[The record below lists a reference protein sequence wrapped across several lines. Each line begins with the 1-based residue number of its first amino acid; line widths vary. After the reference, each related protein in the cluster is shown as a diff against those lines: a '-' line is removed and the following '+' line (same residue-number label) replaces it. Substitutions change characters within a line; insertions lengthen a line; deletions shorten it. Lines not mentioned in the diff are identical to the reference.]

1 MKALNFYYLIKINFV
16 LQKNEQ
22 VTRKDLQVAMV
33 VGVVVSVQN
42 VLSEVSIPQKTSDV
56 LEWLRK
62 KYKQPLRQFQGRMV
76 AETSAYSVFAVPT
89 EEEDDTTNQHVLPP
103 PFEEDSFEH
112 TIILLKSGL
121 VEKDEYE
128 KPASAYTDLTVLE
141 YEEYYA
147 TCSFKEE
154 EKEEEEEDVE
164 EEGEEDG
171 DIEED
176 DAEEEEEKEIE
187 PTKLHT
193 IHEANV
199 FVAHPLRDLVRERF
213 ESEGIEEEILRK
225 IVSDAQ
231 KWFVDIDWQNSVF
244 VEMYR
249 SCAIK
254 LYPYR
259 KLAETMGPHEFVNS
273 NPVDRNPA
281 RWIEIIQKTAER
293 EKARYSS
300 RPTAS
305 IHMFC
310 RSCKKKSPC
319 DSYQMQTRSAD
330 EPMTTFVT
338 CLECHKRW
346 KF

>member
-1 MKALNFYYLIKINFV
+1 MV
-16 LQKNEQ
+16 L
-22 VTRKDLQVAMV
+22 
-33 VGVVVSVQN
+33 GVVISVQN
-42 VLSEVSIPQKTSDV
+42 ALSEISIPQKTTDV

-62 KYKQPLRQFQGRMV
+62 KYKQPSMQFQGRLTS
-76 AETSAYSVFAVPT
+76 ETAAYSVFAVPT

-103 PFEEDSFEH
+103 PFEDDSFEH
-112 TIILLKSGL
+112 SIIILKSGL

-154 EKEEEEEDVE
+154 EKEDEEIEEEEEDDEQE
-164 EEGEEDG
+164 EENDDEEN
-171 DIEED
+171 D
-176 DAEEEEEKEIE
+176 DEEEEEDIPIKV
-187 PTKLHT
+187 HT

-199 FVAHPLRDLVRERF
+199 FVSHPLRDLVAKQF
-213 ESEGIEEEILRK
+213 ESTEIEEEILRK
-225 IVSDAQ
+225 CVSDAQ
-231 KWFVDIDWQNSVF
+231 KWLVDIDWQNSVF

-259 KLAETMGPHEFVNS
+259 NLSESMGPHEFVNS
-273 NPVDRNPA
+273 NPVDRNPG
-281 RWIEIIQKTAER
+281 RWIEIIQKIGER

-310 RSCKKKSPC
+310 RSCKKKTPC